1 MTDSGIMLE
10 VGVIMLVAF
19 LGAALAGRTKQSAV
33 FGYIIAGILIGPN
46 IHLDVLGLHYG
57 GLIGDSEL
65 IDLISDL
72 GIVLLMFF
80 VGLEFSITKLRKVE
94 RPAIILSL
102 MNVGVNLFT
111 GILLGTALGWPFL
124 DTVFLASIVAMS
136 CAAVAMKSI
145 IELGRLD
152 NPETDFLLG
161 VMIVEDF
168 ISAVFLATIG
178 GLMVKT
184 SAETSLTGFLLGS
197 VIFVAFFAVLAL
209 LVIPR
214 TVRYLVRMKNDEMFV
229 IFALG
234 VVCMAAAVAEFFGIP
249 AMIGAFFI
257 GMTFAETKITKRME
271 EKMAPFRDAFV
282 AVFFMGFGMM
292 IDPGLFPSIVGVVLI
307 VVVLV
312 LVDDVIIT
320 AMVSYLMG
328 YTSKQAVAV
337 STSLCA
343 RGAESVLYASVA
355 KRSVATTKG
364 AELYPLAGALTFI
377 MSALCPLL
385 MRRSNRIADVLAR
398 RMPHFIK
405 YSAAVVARTLSKLIM
420 PGSGYRIYRGSR
432 WLLAAEVFYL
442 AAILALIATSGL
454 PHIMAFAVTVLAAGL
469 MWFVLQAVLV
479 PVVRQI
485 NYSNLGTEPGNQA
498 YIGRCVA
505 SLVLVTLLT
514 AACVAFLFA
523 IYWPGVLV
531 VLAAYA
537 MWFVL
542 VMKVAH
548 DRTSGGSAYL
558 RPRRPAGYGAMP
570 PARTEVHEQPRF
582 NHRQR
587 WKGL

>member
-1 MTDSGIMLE
+1 MLE